1 MPTWAERLLELLP
14 DGYRLE
20 DSRNELQ
27 ALLAIIGPSL
37 DEITGNIAALP
48 SLVAVDACPADFL
61 PFLAG
66 LVGLTY
72 DPTLDPAPQRRAIRE
87 AIERYRRLG
96 TLAGL
101 RRDLLALGWQGE
113 IIETHRQVLR
123 LGTRGRLN
131 RQKLPG
137 HRYNLGIYGVT
148 GVPATDQAICLV
160 LEQHHPAGTRRWTED
175 IVWSS

>member
-1 MPTWAERLLELLP
+1 MPPWAERLAGLLP
-14 DGYRLE
+14 DLYLLE
-20 DSRNELQ
+20 DTRNDLR
-27 ALLAIIGPSL
+27 ALLGILGPTL
-37 DEITGNIAALP
+37 DEITAKIGALP
-48 SLVAVDACPADFL
+48 SLVDVDACPPDFL

-66 LVGLTY
+66 LVGVSY

-87 AIERYRRLG
+87 ALERYRRLG
-96 TLAGL
+96 TLAGFQ
-101 RRDLLALGWQGE
+101 RDLQALGWQGT

-148 GVPATDQAICLV
+148 GVAPADQAIRRV
-160 LEQHHPAGTRRWTED
+160 LEGHHPAGTRRWTE
-175 IVWSS
+175 V

>member
-1 MPTWAERLLELLP
+1 MPTWADRLANLLP
-14 DGYRLE
+14 DVYLLE
-20 DSRNELQ
+20 ETRQDLPV
-27 ALLAIIGPSL
+27 LLGILGPTL
-37 DEITGNIAALP
+37 DEITDKITALP
-48 SLVAVDACPADFL
+48 ALGAVDTCPPDFL

-66 LVGLTY
+66 LVGVTY

-101 RRDLLALGWQGE
+101 RRDLQALSWQGAV
-113 IIETHRQVLR
+113 IETHRQVLR

-131 RQKLPG
+131 CQKLPG

-148 GVPATDQAICLV
+148 GVAPDDLAIQAV
-160 LEQHHPAGTRRWTED
+160 LAQHHPAGTRRWTEE
-175 IVWSS
+175 

>member
-1 MPTWAERLLELLP
+1 MPTWAERLMALLP
-14 DGYRLE
+14 DCYRLD

-37 DEITGNIAALP
+37 DEITAKIAALP
-48 SLVAVDACPADFL
+48 HLVSVEHCPPDFL
-61 PFLAG
+61 AVLAG
-66 LVGLTY
+66 LVGVTY

-96 TLAGL
+96 TLGGL
-101 RRDLLALGWQGE
+101 RRDLQALGWQGD

-137 HRYNLGIYGVT
+137 QRYNLGIYGIT
-148 GVPATDQAICLV
+148 GMVSSQMALQAV
-160 LEQHHPAGTRRWTED
+160 LDQHHPAGTRRWIEE
-175 IVWSS
+175 

>member
-1 MPTWAERLLELLP
+1 MTTWAERLLDLLP

-37 DEITGNIAALP
+37 DEITGKTAALP
-48 SLVAVDACPADFL
+48 SLVAVGACPADFL
-61 PFLAG
+61 VFLGG
-66 LVGLTY
+66 LVGLAY

-148 GVPATDQAICLV
+148 GVPASDQAIWLV

-175 IVWSS
+175 DVWLS

>member
-1 MPTWAERLLELLP
+1 MTTWTERLLELLP
-14 DGYRLE
+14 DCYRLE
-20 DSRNELQ
+20 DSRNDLQ
-27 ALLAIIGPSL
+27 AMLAIIGPSL
-37 DEITGNIAALP
+37 DEITGNIAALTA
-48 SLVAVDACPADFL
+48 LVALDACPPDFL

-66 LVGLTY
+66 LVGVTY

-148 GVPATDQAICLV
+148 GVPATDQAIWLI

-175 IVWSS
+175 DVWLS